1 MTTASFRHPCRVC
14 AVWECATCRW
24 RRRPAN
30 RLRPDLQYCSRCGS
44 EKGEFKDVMH
54 TALYIQRE
62 HDEDADREL
71 GPVS

>member
-30 RLRPDLQYCSRCGS
+30 RLRPDLQYCARCGS
-44 EKGEFKDVMH
+44 EQGEFKDVMH
-54 TALYIQRE
+54 TAL
-62 HDEDADREL
+62 
-71 GPVS
+71 